1 MRVHFVLQREL
12 VCSVLD
18 VINVWVVRL
27 LEFQDTFAVEWA
39 LEWPLVELLIQDAI
53 DSKAGQTQYSTNL
66 AQFQTR
72 HSYNTIR
79 N

>member
-18 VINVWVVRL
+18 VINVRVVRF
-27 LEFQDTFAVEWA
+27 LELHDTVALEWA
-39 LEWPLVELLIQDAI
+39 LEWLLVELVVQDAI
-53 DSKAGQTQYSTNL
+53 DSKAGQIQYSTNL

>member
-18 VINVWVVRL
+18 VKVWVVRL
-27 LEFQDTFAVEWA
+27 LEFHDTFALEWA

-53 DSKAGQTQYSTNL
+53 DSKAGQIQYSTNL

>member
-18 VINVWVVRL
+18 VKVWVVRL
-27 LEFQDTFAVEWA
+27 LEFHDTVALEWA
-39 LEWPLVELLIQDAI
+39 LEWLLVELVVQDAI
-53 DSKAGQTQYSTNL
+53 DSKAGQIQYSTNL